1 MTSWWLAL
9 TINIYDYGLSSFALQ
24 HGSQPFLLQTM
35 NSILTKKKNLIHL
48 KFQTFKKSKYFT
60 L

>member
-1 MTSWWLAL
+1 MT
-9 TINIYDYGLSSFALQ
+9 DYGLSSFALQ
-24 HGSQPFLLQTM
+24 HGSQPFLLQTL
-35 NSILTKKKNLIHL
+35 NSILTEKNLIHL